1 MKILANVTVKKLK
14 EYSRSYGKPQEV
26 HYPFAKV
33 LPKEIRLYTERGTH
47 LRTLRIG
54 TKLLIDFSGT
64 PISERT
70 FNMRIKK
77 AADLWKKESESRQKN
92 YSEICK
98 AEYETAIAQ
107 AELWEKFLRDNPEKV
122 LKYAGKIEHMN
133 TRKGEDYLKL
143 KVAKHINDGK
153 FKGLTVSAG
162 DLRSI
167 LTSLI

>member
-1 MKILANVTVKKLK
+1 MEILANVTVKKLR
-14 EYSRSYGKPQEV
+14 EYSRAYGKPEEV
-26 HYPFAKV
+26 NYSFAKV

-47 LRTLRIG
+47 LRTLRRG

-77 AADLWKKESESRQKN
+77 NKE
-92 YSEICK
+92 
-98 AEYETAIAQ
+98 AITVEQ
-107 AELWEKFLRDNPEKV
+107 PLITTHSVNNQIELWEKFLRDNPDKV
-122 LKYAGKIEHMN
+122 VKYAGKIEHMN

-143 KVAKHINDGK
+143 KAAKYINNGK
-153 FKGLTVSAG
+153 FKGFTVSTG

>member
-14 EYSRSYGKPQEV
+14 EYSRSYGKPEEV
-26 HYPFAKV
+26 HFPFAKV

-47 LRTLRIG
+47 LRTLRRG

-64 PISERT
+64 PISERA

-77 AADLWKKESESRQKN
+77 NKEV
-92 YSEICK
+92 
-98 AEYETAIAQ
+98 IAVEQ
-107 AELWEKFLRDNPEKV
+107 PLMTTHSVNNQSELWEKFLRDNPEKV
-122 LKYAGKIEHMN
+122 LKYSGKIDWMSSGKW
-133 TRKGEDYLKL
+133 RSYLKL
-143 KVAKHINDGK
+143 KAAKYINNGK
-153 FKGLTVSAG
+153 FKGLTVSTG